1 LKEILPRTVFDE
13 HTMLPFEGKE
23 YCAPKGYD
31 TYLSQKYG
39 DYMTLPPV
47 EKRVSTHDSQ
57 AYWTEEC

>member
-1 LKEILPRTVFDE
+1 
-13 HTMLPFEGKE
+13 MLPFEGKE
-23 YCAPKGYD
+23 YRAPKGYD